1 MDQLWWQFF
10 SWAVVLVTLIFLT
23 QRGAVD
29 QGVARALVL
38 SVVKLL
44 VAVSIIGFGYG
55 LEPSLW
61 LGLTDSPGKGLESLA
76 TQLGDN
82 WYGLLSSGF
91 IPGSL
96 ALLVATAAPN
106 GKEAIQRAAI
116 AVILCLAAADIVFN
130 VVNSRPVENLLF
142 SLFSD
147 VLGGA
152 IAGILVAKV
161 AGLQAKPRPAPAAPS
176 SEPG

>member
-10 SWAVVLVTLIFLT
+10 SWAVVVVTLIFLT

-29 QGVARALVL
+29 QGFAPAFGLTVL
-38 SVVKLL
+38 KLL

-61 LGLTDSPGKGLESLA
+61 VALTDSPGKGLESLTA
-76 TQLGDN
+76 QLGDN

-91 IPGSL
+91 ISGSL
-96 ALLVATAAPN
+96 ALLVATTAPD

-116 AVILCLAAADIVFN
+116 AVIVCLAAADIVFN

-161 AGLQAKPRPAPAAPS
+161 AGMQPKPKAAPAAS
-176 SEPG
+176 STGPG